1 MFENVSQGLF
11 TTGAVGYMIV
21 VPAIR
26 LIATILMAISLY
38 KLLKARQD
46 GRIPIWMIATFIAPI
61 VTRIAFE
68 IYSRW
73 IAKKETEKVKGSLSL
88 LIASL
93 ILYAV
98 AAALTVA
105 SVISIGA
112 GLVKSEIDGEFITTY
127 YDANGNEY
135 GDYYEVCLYDESGN
149 KYTYEAEWLTFK
161 YVDQNGKSYDGDHCY
176 LSEDGY
182 FFYDEDDSLVPY
194 DESYEY
200 YTDGET
206 IYYSILLPIYWS
218 EDGTIYEKSGKFDIE
233 LFDFKN

>member
-11 TTGAVGYMIV
+11 TTGAMGYMVV

-46 GRIPIWMIATFIAPI
+46 GRKLLWMIAVFVAPI
-61 VTRIAFE
+61 ITRIAFE

-112 GLVKSEIDGEFITTY
+112 GLVKSEIDGEPISTY
-127 YDANGNEY
+127 YDVHGNEY
-135 GDYYEVCLYDESGN
+135 MDLYEVVLYDENGN
-149 KYTYEAEWLTFK
+149 TYTFESDWFTFS
-161 YVDQNGKSYDGDHCY
+161 YVDQNGTSYNGDYCY

-182 FFYDEDDSLVPY
+182 FYY
-194 DESYEY
+194 DESNELKPYEDTY
-200 YTDGET
+200 DYFTDGET
-206 IYYSILLPIYWS
+206 VYYWLMNPVYWA
-218 EDGTIYEKSGKFDIE
+218 EDGTIYEMSGRMHLE
-233 LFDFKN
+233 LFDFD